1 MTKGY
6 FNLKNI
12 TLVNFCTI
20 LVVLI
25 PPALVS
31 GPFIPDF
38 FLSICCIL
46 FLFLCFKQKKFV
58 YFKTKFFK
66 IFLIFWFYLIVNSF
80 FSDNIMHSLKISLF
94 YIRFG
99 ILCILINFLIDNK
112 KNFINIFFYSLV
124 LTIIFISFDAYI
136 QFFFKKNLF
145 GMVPLDY
152 PRISGLFGEEL
163 ILGSYLSRILPLAI
177 GIFFLKKINIKII
190 LAFII
195 FIEILIFISGER
207 TALGLVGLSTILFI
221 LFIRGFKFLR
231 IISLIIVFI
240 FSSLI
245 LFQFT
250 ETKNRIINHTF
261 MELGLSSNKQVQINF
276 EGVEPIYKEYYIF
289 SPKHKSLILTS
300 INMFKDKYIIGHG
313 IRSFKYKCS
322 DPKYELNQW
331 SCASHPHNV
340 LSQILSEI
348 GLIGLLFYLL
358 VFFYLIYFLCIQI
371 FSKTEENNISFQNYK
386 VCLIICII
394 LSVWPLYPSGN
405 IFNNWL
411 SIIFYL
417 PVGFYLNSINYTGNE
432 YYSRK

>member
-1 MTKGY
+1 
-6 FNLKNI
+6 
-12 TLVNFCTI
+12 
-20 LVVLI
+20 
-25 PPALVS
+25 
-31 GPFIPDF
+31 
-38 FLSICCIL
+38 
-46 FLFLCFKQKKFV
+46 
-58 YFKTKFFK
+58 
-66 IFLIFWFYLIVNSF
+66 
-80 FSDNIMHSLKISLF
+80 
-94 YIRFG
+94 
-99 ILCILINFLIDNK
+99 
-112 KNFINIFFYSLV
+112 
-124 LTIIFISFDAYI
+124 
-136 QFFFKKNLF
+136 
-145 GMVPLDY
+145 MV
-152 PRISGLFGEEL
+152 
-163 ILGSYLSRILPLAI
+163 
-177 GIFFLKKINIKII
+177 
-190 LAFII
+190 FII

-276 EGVEPIYKEYYIF
+276 EGVKPIYKEYYIF
-289 SPKHKSLILTS
+289 SPKHQSLILTS

-358 VFFYLIYFLCIQI
+358 VFFYLIYFYV
-371 FSKTEENNISFQNYK
+371 FKFFQNRGKQY
-386 VCLIICII
+386 
-394 LSVWPLYPSGN
+394 
-405 IFNNWL
+405 
-411 SIIFYL
+411 
-417 PVGFYLNSINYTGNE
+417 
-432 YYSRK
+432 

>member
-1 MTKGY
+1 
-6 FNLKNI
+6 
-12 TLVNFCTI
+12 
-20 LVVLI
+20 
-25 PPALVS
+25 
-31 GPFIPDF
+31 
-38 FLSICCIL
+38 
-46 FLFLCFKQKKFV
+46 
-58 YFKTKFFK
+58 
-66 IFLIFWFYLIVNSF
+66 
-80 FSDNIMHSLKISLF
+80 
-94 YIRFG
+94 
-99 ILCILINFLIDNK
+99 
-112 KNFINIFFYSLV
+112 
-124 LTIIFISFDAYI
+124 
-136 QFFFKKNLF
+136 
-145 GMVPLDY
+145 MVPLDY

-163 ILGSYLSRILPLAI
+163 ILGSYLSRILPLTI
-177 GIFFLKKINIKII
+177 GLFFLKKINIKII

-289 SPKHKSLILTS
+289 SPKHQSLILTS
-300 INMFKDKYIIGHG
+300 INMFKDKYILGHG

-322 DPKYELNQW
+322 DPKYELNQY

-348 GLIGLLFYLL
+348 GLMGLLFYLL
-358 VFFYLIYFLCIQI
+358 VFFYLLYFLYIQI
-371 FSKTEENNISFQNYK
+371 FSKTEEKNISFQNYK

-394 LSVWPLYPSGN
+394 LSIWPLYPSGN